1 MSEFRSAVESL
12 GEIEALILDLSSNG
26 GGLFDQ
32 SIEMAGYFLPKESLV
47 VSNEGRMIEPR
58 YYRTKEEG
66 VFKGHVAVIINSSS
80 ASASEIV
87 AGALQ
92 DWDRAIVV
100 GQNSFG
106 KGLVQQQVPL
116 GDGSAVRITVARYHT
131 PTGRA
136 IQRPYEQGHREEY
149 YKNRYKSVDSLA
161 VDSVKDLRPK
171 YKTLLQG
178 REVLGGGG
186 ITPDVVVKVDTTQV
200 SDYMVKIVAQGV
212 YSDFILEY
220 MDRERE
226 KLEKRYPTFEK
237 FEKEFELDD
246 KAMARLVELCTAKG
260 IEYDQD
266 GYLKSK
272 DLIKDQLSAMVA
284 QRLFSTSEFYRWMNP
299 RQNESYQKA
308 LYLLQNWDKEA
319 KKYIEP

>member
-1 MSEFRSAVESL
+1 M
-12 GEIEALILDLSSNG
+12 
-26 GGLFDQ
+26 
-32 SIEMAGYFLPKESLV
+32 
-47 VSNEGRMIEPR
+47 
-58 YYRTKEEG
+58 
-66 VFKGHVAVIINSSS
+66 
-80 ASASEIV
+80 
-87 AGALQ
+87 Q

-161 VDSVKDLRPK
+161 MDSVKDLRPK
-171 YKTLLQG
+171 YKTLLRG

-260 IEYDQD
+260 IEYDQE

-308 LYLLQNWDKEA
+308 LYLLQNWDNEA